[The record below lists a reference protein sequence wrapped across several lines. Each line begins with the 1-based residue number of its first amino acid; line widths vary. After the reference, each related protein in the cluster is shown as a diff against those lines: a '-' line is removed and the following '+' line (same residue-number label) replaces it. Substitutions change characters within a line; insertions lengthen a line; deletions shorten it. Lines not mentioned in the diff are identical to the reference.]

1 MEHKKTLFYFE
12 ARGVEWMVEYYY
24 KTETQHGIEYQ
35 IQKARIYTDGDL
47 YHTFE
52 KMPYTKTENPTKT
65 QAKEIIA
72 AAKKLNKDRDKRD
85 KQINKILD
93 GTKQTD

>member
-1 MEHKKTLFYFE
+1 MEHKKSIFQFE
-12 ARGVEWMVEYYY
+12 DSKGVGG
-24 KTETQHGIEYQ
+24 Q
-35 IQKARIYTDGDL
+35 L
-47 YHTFE
+47 
-52 KMPYTKTENPTKT
+52 PYTKTENPTKT

-93 GTKQTD
+93 GTK

>member
-12 ARGVEWMVEYYY
+12 AKGVEWLVEYYY
-24 KTETQHGIEYQ
+24 TTEIHYDIEHQ

-52 KMPYTKTENPTKT
+52 KMPYAKTHNLTKTH
-65 QAKEIIA
+65 AKEIITTA
-72 AAKKLNKDRDKRD
+72 RKLNKERDKRD
-85 KQINKILD
+85 SKINKILNAA
-93 GTKQTD
+93 K

>member
-1 MEHKKTLFYFE
+1 MEHKKTLFHFE

-24 KTETQHGIEYQ
+24 KTETQNGIEYQ

-52 KMPYTKTENPTKT
+52 KMPYAKTHNLTKTH
-65 QAKEIIA
+65 AKEIITTA
-72 AAKKLNKDRDKRD
+72 RRLNKDRDKRD
-85 KQINKILD
+85 KQLNKILD
-93 GTKQTD
+93 GTK